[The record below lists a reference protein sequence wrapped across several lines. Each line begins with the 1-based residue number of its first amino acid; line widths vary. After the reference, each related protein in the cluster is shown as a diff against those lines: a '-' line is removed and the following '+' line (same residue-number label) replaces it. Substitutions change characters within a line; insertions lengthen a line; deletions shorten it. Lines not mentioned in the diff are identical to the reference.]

1 MRLAIIYLTLVV
13 IVGVI
18 VGAVG
23 LGVGLTK
30 PPASGPVQLSKAER
44 VVFVDLDK
52 IVALHPDWP
61 ALLMMRSVAADVAG
75 GQAGS
80 AEPLVLGSV
89 ALPALKARAATSR
102 WVLEDRAARQADDA
116 LTKLGAEQMQSLA
129 ARLQA
134 TKKTMID
141 SAESDLWLRAYDAE
155 QEAAGKIGAISS
167 KYSREQINLR
177 AKIGALDAMLGK
189 RGNKDVG
196 VTPGVNE
203 ADARKRLA
211 ELQSQLDG
219 IDGEIASEIQKVSD
233 SAARTISDLRAS
245 SNAKIDSAIAA
256 YGAQEART
264 VQEHIKEARSQ
275 VIGDV
280 MSLDEIAGSDTGISA
295 KPSVDREDSP
305 RMAGPGLGPKPAYN
319 GRREADDWR
328 VRELAL
334 EKRLRADAVSMVRKM
349 AREQGMKVVFDR
361 PAASVPDETARFIR
375 LINDR
380 GWRLGEPI
388 LYGPS
393 DS

>member
-1 MRLAIIYLTLVV
+1 VRLAIIYLTLVV

-18 VGAVG
+18 VVAVG

-30 PPASGPVQLSKAER
+30 PPAAEPVAQPKAER

-52 IVALHPDWP
+52 IMAVHPDWP
-61 ALLMMRSVAADVAG
+61 AVLMMRSVAADVAG
-75 GQAGS
+75 GQTGS
-80 AEPLVLGSV
+80 AEPLAFGPLV
-89 ALPALKARAATSR
+89 LPALKARAATSR

-116 LTKLGAEQMQSLA
+116 LTQLGAEQMQSLA
-129 ARLQA
+129 TRLEA

-141 SAESDLWLRAYDAE
+141 SAESDLRLREYDAE
-155 QEAAGKIGAISS
+155 QEAAGKISAISS
-167 KYSREQINLR
+167 KYSPEQINLR
-177 AKIGALDAMLGK
+177 TKIGALDAMLGK
-189 RGNKDVG
+189 RGDKDVG

-211 ELQSQLDG
+211 ELQLQLDG
-219 IDGEIASEIQKVSD
+219 IDGEIASETRKVSD
-233 SAARTISDLRAS
+233 SAAGTISDLRAS
-245 SNAKIDSAIAA
+245 SNAKIDSAIAV

-280 MSLDEIAGSDTGISA
+280 MSLDETAGSDTGISA
-295 KPSVDREDSP
+295 KPSMDREASP
-305 RMAGPGLGPKPAYN
+305 RMVGPGLGPRPAYN

-334 EKRLRADAVSMVRKM
+334 EKRLRTDAVSMVRKM
-349 AREQGMKVVFDR
+349 AGEQGMKVVFDR
-361 PAASVPDETARFIR
+361 PAVPVPDETARFIR

-388 LYGPS
+388 LYGPGGS
-393 DS
+393 